1 MNNEQTHTI
10 FIKNMVCH
18 RCILAVENEL
28 EKLAITPKKVLLG
41 EIKLAEKLSDEKNK
55 KLTKALQSIGFEVI
69 EDKKSYLV
77 EQIKKTIIDWV
88 HYQNDQRKSNWSE
101 ILPKTLHYDYHYLST
116 LFSEAEKT
124 TIEKYFIAQK
134 IEKVKELLLYN
145 ELNLSEIAHRLN
157 YSSVAYLSNQFK
169 KVTGV
174 SPSQFKQNQTN
185 QRKPLDE
192 V

>member
-1 MNNEQTHTI
+1 MNNEQIHTI
-10 FIKNMVCH
+10 FVKNMVCH

-28 EKLAITPKKVLLG
+28 EKLAITPKEVLLG
-41 EIKLAEKLSDEKNK
+41 EIKLTEKLSVEQSK
-55 KLTKALQSIGFEVI
+55 KLNTALQALGFEVI
-69 EDKKSYLV
+69 EDKKSFLV

-101 ILPKTLHYDYHYLST
+101 ILPKTLHHDYHYLST
-116 LFSEAEKT
+116 LFSEVEKT

-134 IEKVKELLLYN
+134 IEKVKEFLLYN
-145 ELNLSEIAHRLN
+145 ELTLSQIAHRLN
-157 YSSVAYLSNQFK
+157 YSSVSYLSNQFK

-174 SPSQFKQNQTN
+174 SPSQFKQSRTN

-192 V
+192 I